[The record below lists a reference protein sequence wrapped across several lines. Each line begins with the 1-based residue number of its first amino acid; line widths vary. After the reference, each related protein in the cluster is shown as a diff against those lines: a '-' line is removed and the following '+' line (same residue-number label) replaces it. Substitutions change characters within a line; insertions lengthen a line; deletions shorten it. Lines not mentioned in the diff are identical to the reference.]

1 MVHMIMEKIMR
12 KLKIIQTV
20 LIDLRFIY
28 LVYYFSGDQ
37 AIRLFSKLIAWQ
49 TNRPNHLTA
58 QSTTYL

>member
-12 KLKIIQTV
+12 KLKLIQTV

-37 AIRLFSKLIAWQ
+37 AIRLFSKLIA
-49 TNRPNHLTA
+49 
-58 QSTTYL
+58 